1 MSRVHHHNNNNTEQ
15 ILLTPEQLNE
25 FHRNGFVVVR
35 NVFQKSDLE
44 PLKKRVSTW
53 INEVAIELHNAKIL
67 SKLYMDLPFDER
79 LAAIEKEV
87 PGIAARMHI
96 AKVVDDN
103 KLSAGHLS
111 QYWKESRDIWGHD
124 NLLNL
129 VEQCLETKDI
139 AAHPV
144 FNLRLRVPVE
154 DEDYDVFH
162 TVPYHQD
169 QAYNLPESDHT
180 CQIGAWIPL
189 VNVNKEKMNG
199 PMEFVKWQHHGEKIL
214 NHKNVSDG
222 SWYLICDDVQF
233 NEKINK
239 NRFETVVPDVNIG
252 DIILFNSWVPHR
264 SLPNEYTS
272 TRISFDMR
280 WQNANEPHGAFGGK
294 LIQLRS
300 EKNANFQIDW
310 TNYLPKRAKIPR
322 DENGKYV
329 GRWGKPGKMKLL
341 EEIFH
346 RTGSAS
352 DSVPIVG
359 GKKREKE
366 LKYFKLLREGKI
378 NEQGEPI

>member
-1 MSRVHHHNNNNTEQ
+1 M
-15 ILLTPEQLNE
+15 
-25 FHRNGFVVVR
+25 
-35 NVFQKSDLE
+35 
-44 PLKKRVSTW
+44 
-53 INEVAIELHNAKIL
+53 
-67 SKLYMDLPFDER
+67 
-79 LAAIEKEV
+79 
-87 PGIAARMHI
+87 
-96 AKVVDDN
+96 
-103 KLSAGHLS
+103 
-111 QYWKESRDIWGHD
+111 
-124 NLLNL
+124 
-129 VEQCLETKDI
+129 
-139 AAHPV
+139 
-144 FNLRLRVPVE
+144 E

-280 WQNANEPHGAFGGK
+280 WQNSKLPHGAFGGK

-329 GRWGKPGKMKLL
+329 GRWGKPGKTKLL